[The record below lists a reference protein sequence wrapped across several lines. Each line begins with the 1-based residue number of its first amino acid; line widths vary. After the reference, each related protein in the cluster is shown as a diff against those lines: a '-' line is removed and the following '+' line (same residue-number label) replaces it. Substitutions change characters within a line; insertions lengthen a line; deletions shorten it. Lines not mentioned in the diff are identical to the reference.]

1 MKTITIHAIV
11 EGWVDYEIE
20 VDENATVD
28 EIETI
33 AYEEMPTGGWEEY
46 CVSWDEEDE
55 EDYF

>member
-46 CVSWDEEDE
+46 CVFWDEEGE